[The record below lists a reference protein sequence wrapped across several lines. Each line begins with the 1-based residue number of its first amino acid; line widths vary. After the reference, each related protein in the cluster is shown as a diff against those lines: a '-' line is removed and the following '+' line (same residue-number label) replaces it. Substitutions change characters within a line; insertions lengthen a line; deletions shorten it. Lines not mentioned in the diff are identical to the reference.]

1 MTTSSTGQTT
11 QLGGLSLLDDLNGLI
26 HGKGGVHKIAPALDI
41 VEQIAG
47 LIGALFP
54 NAAGLAGMV
63 QEGAAV
69 GESVLGAGTQ
79 ANS

>member
-1 MTTSSTGQTT
+1 MTVSSTGNTT

-26 HGKGGVHKIAPALDI
+26 HGKGGVQKISPALDI

-54 NAAGLAGMV
+54 NAAGIAGMI

-69 GESVLGAGTQ
+69 GETVLGAG
-79 ANS
+79 S